1 MVGADGARVDG
12 FRLWLYPSYGGW
24 VRVGGG
30 VCVAMW
36 KRIAVYGL
44 LLGLGT
50 LVLQWLDYQRM
61 ARLRMGDVYDFLLG
75 AGFLA
80 LGLWIGARVLGRR
93 GAAPAF
99 DGNPR
104 ALAELGIS
112 PREMAVLREVA
123 AGHSRSEEHTSELQS
138 LMRNSYADF
147 CWEKKK

>member
-50 LVLQWLDYQRM
+50 LALQWLDYQRM
-61 ARLRMGDVYDFLLG
+61 ARLHMRGVYDFLLA
-75 AGFLA
+75 AGVLA
-80 LGLWIGARVLGRR
+80 LGL
-93 GAAPAF
+93 
-99 DGNPR
+99 
-104 ALAELGIS
+104 
-112 PREMAVLREVA
+112 
-123 AGHSRSEEHTSELQS
+123 RSEEHTSELQS
-138 LMRNSYADF
+138 LMRIPYAAF
-147 CWEKKK
+147 GLTTKKRQTD